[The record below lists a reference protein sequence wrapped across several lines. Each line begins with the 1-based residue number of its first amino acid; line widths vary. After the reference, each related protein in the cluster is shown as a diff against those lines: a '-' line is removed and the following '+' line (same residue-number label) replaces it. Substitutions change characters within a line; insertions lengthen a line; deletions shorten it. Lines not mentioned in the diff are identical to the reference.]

1 MQSYA
6 KTSSAVQVAN
16 KIKKAANVTMP
27 RLVHWNYGPCPH
39 HETPNPKCEYR
50 MCGNDFFAHQRV
62 SIMWLYAIKKG
73 LVASSPGT
81 GKAQP
86 VWAKVLTPQG
96 WREIGSLQ
104 PGDEVYTPSRDIT
117 RVKSRHPQGIQPIY
131 RIHMNFGEITHAT
144 PEHLWKVGQGTD
156 EYQIMTTQQIKDSL
170 PARPMLHTP
179 PIYDPKKKWLRKKY
193 FKQIEEAGWEE
204 CICIALESEEQLYI
218 TDDYIITHNTNVILG
233 LLCLLKEK
241 NEIPRRS
248 VIVVNTP
255 SVKQWEAEAKRFAP
269 GLKVA
274 AIPGGTKKK
283 ERVELYGGSWDVL
296 IIGYHLMLRDLELI
310 KKIKPSA
317 LLTDDVDPIL
327 NETKVHRAIVELSED
342 VDRVVVSNAS
352 SIATDLLQIYNSMK
366 PIGGKYI
373 WGPKQ
378 VFEDNFVQKDW
389 QRIKVGTQITTDD
402 QGRRVMKPKYVN
414 QSKVR
419 GVNNGKVFR
428 DTLDPWYIRY
438 TYDDIN
444 DVAMPSVAPITNVW
458 LDMHPEQRKR
468 YTELRNG
475 VLKLMKESG
484 EREIK
489 EVQALQMFA
498 QPLDSKV
505 LTPTG
510 WTTIGEIKVGD
521 EVLTPEG
528 FTAPVSGKSV
538 VRKAPVY
545 RVSTTNG
552 GQTLASGDHL
562 WEVSWR
568 SVSGSTK
575 KEKYLTKV
583 MSTEEILEK
592 GVLFSSPSLK
602 NIRKRRF
609 NLPSPSLFTPDVSLP
624 VPAYTLGALLG
635 DGRTGKHSSV
645 SLTGNDLEIKERVM
659 KELGTSFCYSFG
671 KQDGVW
677 HYSMRIATLD
687 GRTSRKPNPLT
698 TYFRSVG
705 LNVGATDKF
714 IPEEYLH
721 AGWQQRVDLLRGL
734 MDTDGCAY
742 QTNFVTASK
751 RLADD
756 VSALVRSLGGRAA
769 IYTYAEN
776 KYTVDVN
783 IHVNPFFLKRKAS
796 KWKPPHSAGI
806 KIDSIEYV
814 GEMDVQC
821 IMVDSERHL
830 YITDD
835 YIVTHNTYGQ
845 QITAGLPVLGE
856 EDGPGK
862 SIKFDW
868 LCAKMRTDWK
878 DEKVICF
885 VRNKKAIRA
894 LEARF
899 DGLGIGYA
907 EVSGNKVGEER
918 QAEITRFWEDP
929 NCKVIFCS
937 AAGVRSL
944 NLQCARIVCFLDI
957 PSLNPESVHQAIGR
971 ARRTG
976 GHDIV
981 YPFFLFC
988 NDTQEDHYEEVL
1000 QQRETISRWVWD
1012 SEDHLLP
1019 KMSSNE
1025 IMKLILP

>member
-204 CICIALESEEQLYI
+204 CICIALESKEQLYI

-283 ERVELYGGSWDVL
+283 ERIELYGGSWDVL

-366 PIGGKYI
+366 PIDGKYI

-419 GVNNGKVFR
+419 GVRNGKVFR

-484 EREIK
+484 EREVK
-489 EVQALQMFA
+489 EVQALQ
-498 QPLDSKV
+498 
-505 LTPTG
+505 
-510 WTTIGEIKVGD
+510 
-521 EVLTPEG
+521 
-528 FTAPVSGKSV
+528 
-538 VRKAPVY
+538 
-545 RVSTTNG
+545 
-552 GQTLASGDHL
+552 
-562 WEVSWR
+562 
-568 SVSGSTK
+568 
-575 KEKYLTKV
+575 
-583 MSTEEILEK
+583 
-592 GVLFSSPSLK
+592 
-602 NIRKRRF
+602 
-609 NLPSPSLFTPDVSLP
+609 
-624 VPAYTLGALLG
+624 
-635 DGRTGKHSSV
+635 
-645 SLTGNDLEIKERVM
+645 
-659 KELGTSFCYSFG
+659 C
-671 KQDGVW
+671 
-677 HYSMRIATLD
+677 
-687 GRTSRKPNPLT
+687 
-698 TYFRSVG
+698 
-705 LNVGATDKF
+705 
-714 IPEEYLH
+714 
-721 AGWQQRVDLLRGL
+721 
-734 MDTDGCAY
+734 
-742 QTNFVTASK
+742 
-751 RLADD
+751 
-756 VSALVRSLGGRAA
+756 
-769 IYTYAEN
+769 
-776 KYTVDVN
+776 
-783 IHVNPFFLKRKAS
+783 FL
-796 KWKPPHSAGI
+796 
-806 KIDSIEYV
+806 
-814 GEMDVQC
+814 
-821 IMVDSERHL
+821 
-830 YITDD
+830 
-835 YIVTHNTYGQ
+835 YGQ
-845 QITAGLPVLGE
+845 MLTAGLPVLGE